1 METSVTISRKDLDA
15 AWAEGMDEYLDIL
28 VKCYLN
34 GEECITAET
43 MQRLNADQITLLAYH
58 VFREEVMDGGF
69 CQLIQNGYGP
79 FIFKNPFAKVMR
91 LYGLTEFAKV
101 VNKAGKV
108 YQKNWQDLT
117 RERTDEE
124 FMAMYEQYEAFDRFE
139 DWYVEEEEEV
149 TASLVQY
156 VREHQDAFVQVIG

>member
-1 METSVTISRKDLDA
+1 METPVTICRKDLDA

-108 YQKNWQDLT
+108 YQKNWQDLM

-124 FMAMYEQYEAFDRFE
+124 FMAMYEQYEAFDSFE
-139 DWYVEEEEEV
+139 DWYVEEEEQI
-149 TASLVQY
+149 TAALVQY
-156 VREHQDAFVQVIG
+156 VRAHQDAFVQVSG